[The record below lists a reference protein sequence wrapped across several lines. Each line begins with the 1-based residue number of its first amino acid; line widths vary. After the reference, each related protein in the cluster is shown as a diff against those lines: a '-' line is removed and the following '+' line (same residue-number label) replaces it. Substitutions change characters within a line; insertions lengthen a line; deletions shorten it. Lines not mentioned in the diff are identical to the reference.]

1 MAELVLSVDVDA
13 PVAQVWA
20 AATDWRG
27 QSAWMLGT
35 VVTPLDAAGQGVGGR
50 ISARTAALGLG
61 FDDPMRI
68 TVWEPP
74 HRCLV
79 VHEGRLVRGSGSFEV
94 LDLGGGRSRFVWAE
108 WLELPLGLVGQVGWL
123 LARPVLALGVR
134 LSLRRFASWAAARTE
149 PGRAPE
155 AAA

>member
-35 VVTPLDAAGQGVGGR
+35 VVTPLDRGGEGVGGR
-50 ISARTAALGLG
+50 FSARTGLGGLG

-68 TVWEPP
+68 TAWDPP

-79 VHEGRLVRGSGSFEV
+79 VHEGRVVRGSGMFEV
-94 LDLGGGRSRFVWAE
+94 VDLGDGRSRFVWSE
-108 WLELPLGLVGQVGWL
+108 WLELPLGLLGQVGWL
-123 LARPVLALGVR
+123 LLRPVAALGLR
-134 LSLRRFASWAAARTE
+134 LSLRRFAAWAVTRT
-149 PGRAPE
+149 P
-155 AAA
+155 